1 MAQNIKQTANSDMP
15 TKTKQEE
22 PIKSYTVGK
31 SIFMIPI
38 DRHTATQAI
47 ADRRP
52 ADMLLIA
59 LSGVF
64 LCELKYLAEE
74 GTIQR
79 HLLNFTAL
87 RD

>member
-31 SIFMIPI
+31 SIFMIAI
-38 DRHTATQAI
+38 DKHTAMQTI

-52 ADMLLIA
+52 ADMPF
-59 LSGVF
+59 SGVIRF
-64 LCELKYLAEE
+64 ELKYLTEE
-74 GTIQR
+74 DSIKIVR
-79 HLLNFTAL
+79 HL
-87 RD
+87 